1 MSSIEQGYLTVPLFC
16 HRLVT
21 GRSPQNTTVTTN
33 CRVTRHLQTTT
44 SYEHGRPRWNRT
56 WLNDFYAAGKNRWNP
71 SRPQT
76 LFKSATHHQHQL
88 SWIGW
93 NWYWVHTSE
102 LIGRFKSW
110 LCSWT
115 NHWTESCLPINLN
128 NHKVGTTRKLRAKFC
143 HYCAIF
149 FVIDLY
155 GDRCEYTMIQ
165 ITLCWILKLDVC
177 CVPSWHGGAFCWG
190 LRCPVILFYCEPCRT

>member
-1 MSSIEQGYLTVPLFC
+1 MGYILLDPKLFSKAT
-16 HRLVT
+16 R
-21 GRSPQNTTVTTN
+21 TTN
-33 CRVTRHLQTTT
+33 I
-44 SYEHGRPRWNRT
+44 N
-56 WLNDFYAAGKNRWNP
+56 
-71 SRPQT
+71 
-76 LFKSATHHQHQL
+76 
-88 SWIGW
+88 
-93 NWYWVHTSE
+93 
-102 LIGRFKSW
+102 LIGLAETGIEYIPVSW
-110 LCSWT
+110 LGSSRVGFARSCT

-190 LRCPVILFYCEPCRT
+190 LRCQSFSSIASLAAPSKSMWFIRTARTPD